1 MEHHDEMVKEL
12 EEVLPKVKAAGIP
25 QQIVFSGNR
34 GGMDDK
40 EGLKNCAKGLKRITP
55 LAEQLG
61 VTLIMELLNSRVDHK
76 DYMCDRTPWGVELV
90 KEVGSDRFRLL
101 YDIYHMQI
109 MEGDVIRT
117 IRDNF
122 QYIAHYHTAG
132 NPGRREFDDSQELNY
147 KGICKALVEK
157 GFTGYLGQEFIPSG
171 GREPMVSLREMTVM
185 CDV

>member
-1 MEHHDEMVKEL
+1 
-12 EEVLPKVKAAGIP
+12 
-25 QQIVFSGNR
+25 
-34 GGMDDK
+34 MDDK

-90 KEVGSDRFRLL
+90 KEVGSPRFKLL

-117 IRDNF
+117 ITDNYE
-122 QYIAHYHTAG
+122 YIAHYHTAG
-132 NPGRREFDDSQELNY
+132 NPGRHEFDDSQELNY
-147 KGICKALVEK
+147 RGICKALVDK
-157 GFTGYLGQEFIPSG
+157 GYTGYLGQEFIPAK
-171 GREPMVSLREMTVM
+171 GRDAMKSLREMAVI